1 MVAVSEAPA
10 EASAGVLRPDEPDP
24 EGASSRGGRLDTA
37 SSRARWGHCGWA
49 SDGGACLWGGSPR
62 GDPREVL
69 AIGRG
74 GSQRRERL
82 LTTGA
87 CPTWRE
93 AHACA
98 PIRLALGDDR
108 RARGEADPPVGVAH
122 VVFGGRGEDDAFLN
136 DLHVI
141 DAAFRWRSV
150 AATGSPPA
158 PRAGHCL
165 VAVGDGEAVV
175 FGGRGADG
183 RVFDDVHFLTFRE
196 CASSTKVSSVSSHE
210 KRSEKTGGGADESRE
225 AVAWTCAWRPSAA
238 NRNGA
243 NHRGESRFARP
254 RAREG
259 ASAAFQPPTASAKR
273 GTVWVFGGCGGEDGE
288 TLFDDVWA
296 FDVASETW
304 REAASGVGSRSRP
317 KPRFAHA
324 CAVVRVDA
332 LVDVVANVDG
342 CSKSKTHDS
351 MMVAHG
357 GVGNDAKTLSDLWT
371 FSFRDETWRE
381 VSGEILVGFV
391 PKPRAMFAAVLCG
404 ARVLFLGGIQDA
416 RGGVPSNLGE
426 ASALALRRDGA
437 PRSFFEAPAN
447 EAEPLPLPR
456 VVGETKRSTAATPH
470 AVTNAPNGDFDYAG
484 AFRATSNG
492 EATSGAPG
500 DERAAENENVSI
512 VSSRS
517 APPER
522 SARSP
527 VRYVG
532 QTPKAKAKAKA
543 KAAAARREEEKSRG
557 EERRANETNDDE
569 LLSKKE
575 TNERET
581 NEARQCAAKAPK
593 TAPGK
598 GTPAISS
605 PTTTT
610 TDERKAV
617 GTRGSKE
624 AEKRFAKAPEPAP
637 APPSPRALTT
647 PADRLQTVVREVVR
661 ELDPED
667 DARDSRGSPDLI
679 EAPAGSTRA
688 EIVDA
693 PPPNV
698 ARVDETAAPLVAEA
712 RPPANAARAENDD
725 AEADGSPQGGE
736 TPSPDARGDHE

>member
-1 MVAVSEAPA
+1 M
-10 EASAGVLRPDEPDP
+10 
-24 EGASSRGGRLDTA
+24 
-37 SSRARWGHCGWA
+37 
-49 SDGGACLWGGSPR
+49 
-62 GDPREVL
+62 
-69 AIGRG
+69 
-74 GSQRRERL
+74 
-82 LTTGA
+82 
-87 CPTWRE
+87 
-93 AHACA
+93 
-98 PIRLALGDDR
+98 
-108 RARGEADPPVGVAH
+108 
-122 VVFGGRGEDDAFLN
+122 
-136 DLHVI
+136 
-141 DAAFRWRSV
+141 
-150 AATGSPPA
+150 
-158 PRAGHCL
+158 
-165 VAVGDGEAVV
+165 
-175 FGGRGADG
+175 
-183 RVFDDVHFLTFRE
+183 
-196 CASSTKVSSVSSHE
+196 
-210 KRSEKTGGGADESRE
+210 
-225 AVAWTCAWRPSAA
+225 
-238 NRNGA
+238 
-243 NHRGESRFARP
+243 
-254 RAREG
+254 
-259 ASAAFQPPTASAKR
+259 
-273 GTVWVFGGCGGEDGE
+273 
-288 TLFDDVWA
+288 
-296 FDVASETW
+296 
-304 REAASGVGSRSRP
+304 
-317 KPRFAHA
+317 
-324 CAVVRVDA
+324 DA

-357 GVGNDAKTLSDLWT
+357 GVGHDAKTLSDLWT

-492 EATSGAPG
+492 EATLGAPG
-500 DERAAENENVSI
+500 DERAAKNVSI

-698 ARVDETAAPLVAEA
+698 ARASTRRRLRSSPRRALRRTPRAPKMRRGGGRLAARRGDALPRRARRRGGAGGAGGGDRETA
-712 RPPANAARAENDD
+712 RPRSGEGNAADRA
-725 AEADGSPQGGE
+725 SGG
-736 TPSPDARGDHE
+736 GG